1 MWRYFTKTSEKEAVC
16 ETCGEL
22 LPKTHLILQYR
33 IVVVSILRQNTQYRI
48 EFGFAGIAH
57 KAVSKNVHLM
67 NIN

>member
-22 LPKTHLILQYR
+22 FPETHLILQYR

-48 EFGFAGIAH
+48 EFDFAGIAH
-57 KAVSKNVHLM
+57 HYFK
-67 NIN
+67 